1 MSTGDV
7 LGILFYLLLAAVPL
21 AVLVG
26 FIVSLVKFI
35 KCPKE
40 NSGERKGYKFAAI
53 ILGTVFGIMVIAVV
67 ALIIMLAAAVMYM

>member
-1 MSTGDV
+1 MGD
-7 LGILFYLLLAAVPL
+7 ILIFSLLALVPL

-40 NSGERKGYKFAAI
+40 NADERKGYKFAAI
-53 ILGTVFGIMVIAVV
+53 ILGIVFGIMVFAVV

>member
-1 MSTGDV
+1 MLFD
-7 LGILFYLLLAAVPL
+7 ILIFSLLALVPL

-40 NSGERKGYKFAAI
+40 NADERKGYKFAAI
-53 ILGTVFGIMVIAVV
+53 ILGIVFGIMVLAFFV
-67 ALIIMLAAAVMYM
+67 LMLLLAAAITHM

>member
-1 MSTGDV
+1 MGD
-7 LGILFYLLLAAVPL
+7 ILIFSLLALVPL

-40 NSGERKGYKFAAI
+40 NADERKGYKFAAI
-53 ILGTVFGIMVIAVV
+53 ILGIVFGIMVIVV
-67 ALIIMLAAAVMYM
+67 IALIIMLAAAVMYM

>member
-1 MSTGDV
+1 MGD
-7 LGILFYLLLAAVPL
+7 ILIFSLLALVPL

-40 NSGERKGYKFAAI
+40 NADERKGYKFAAI
-53 ILGTVFGIMVIAVV
+53 ILGIVFGIMVLAVA

>member
-1 MSTGDV
+1 MGD
-7 LGILFYLLLAAVPL
+7 ILIFSLLALVPI

-26 FIVSLVKFI
+26 FIVSLVKYI

-40 NSGERKGYKFAAI
+40 NEDERKGYKFAAI
-53 ILGTVFGIMVIAVV
+53 ILGIVFGIMVIAVA

>member
-1 MSTGDV
+1 MFG
-7 LGILFYLLLAAVPL
+7 GILLVAVPL

-40 NSGERKGYKFAAI
+40 NTAERKSCKTAAIVFGI
-53 ILGTVFGIMVIAVV
+53 ILGIMVLAFLV
-67 ALIIMLAAAVMYM
+67 LMLLLAAAVAYM